1 MARPESKLEKCQ
13 INMIDN
19 NQYGYKIIKSFINC
33 QKHEAK

>member
-13 INMIDN
+13 INMTDN

-33 QKHEAK
+33 QKQEAK